1 VNRLR
6 AIFSVLLASY
16 RRFVADDGIAMAGY
30 IAFSGLLSVFPFL
43 IFATSLTGLVLG
55 RQYGGEAIEAL
66 FRYAPENIAE
76 TLEPVLREVMRERG
90 GRYLTVSIIGAIW
103 LASSA
108 FEAFRVAFDR
118 AYGGEG
124 KRHYIARRLRA
135 IAFVFLG
142 AVVAA
147 VLGVSII
154 FAPILLR
161 IAENWSHIRVSGA
174 AVAVSF
180 VLGVLVFVLFLLLM
194 HRFLPSHRMKGL
206 RLWPGVLVTVTSWVA
221 GAMVFSYYLTLTPTY
236 AITYGTLAGV
246 IITLVFFYL
255 SGVAVIFGAELN
267 AELISR
273 RAALRPLNNADIKPI

>member
-1 VNRLR
+1 MIRLR

-30 IAFSGLLSVFPFL
+30 IAFSSLLSVFPFL

-55 RQYGGEAIEAL
+55 KQYGRQAIDAL
-66 FRYAPENIAE
+66 FDVAPENIAE
-76 TLEPVLREVMRERG
+76 TLEPVLQEVLAGRG
-90 GRYLTVSIIGAIW
+90 DGYVTVSILGAIW

-124 KRHYIARRLRA
+124 KRHYISRRLRA

-147 VLGVSII
+147 VLGVTII
-154 FAPILLR
+154 FLPVLLR
-161 IAENWSHIRVSGA
+161 LAERWSHITIPNM
-174 AVAVSF
+174 AVGVSF
-180 VLGVLVFVLFLLLM
+180 LAGIAVFTMFLLLM

-206 RLWPGVLVTVTSWVA
+206 RLWPGVLVTVVSWVA

-267 AELISR
+267 AELIAR
-273 RAALRPLNNADIKPI
+273 RAALRPLNKPDIEPI